1 MKVTTGG
8 QLFCQG
14 WKKIRLCVIL
24 AKLIGSFLR
33 AKKDAEL
40 PGMSVQAKNTSGEG
54 MIEGMI
60 YEQKIVFRTAN
71 DI

>member
-1 MKVTTGG
+1 MVTAKVTTGG

-14 WKKIRLCVIL
+14 WQKIRLCVIL
-24 AKLIGSFLR
+24 AKLIGSFFR
-33 AKKDAEL
+33 ATKDAER
-40 PGMSVQAKNTSGEG
+40 PGMSVQAKNTSG
-54 MIEGMI
+54 EGMI